1 MKPVYIV
8 SWLFALAISFVS
20 CDDWLDKTPKD
31 RLYPDVYFKTEDEL
45 RLFTNQFYNNLV
57 PSAVDIY
64 SESSDLIVRSDLM
77 LEMSGQRIIPDEGN
91 GWNFTALRDINFYLQ
106 YSHNCTEVNARNRY
120 DGVARFFRAYFYFEK
135 VKRYG
140 DIPWYDKALDS
151 DDPELYKARDSR
163 EFVMQKML
171 EDLDFAIAN
180 LPKTKNAYVL
190 TRWTALALKSRV
202 CVLVNL
208 NTGAIPTKEQAAVLA
223 GNDAAAKAA
232 IAKEFGLTVAYGLN
246 TLQKDLKYGDLMDQ
260 MANNYKK
267 VTTVVDK
274 TDLLYAINS
283 SVVTKKNE
291 KNANLGA
298 FKENVD
304 KNLTNDRATQN
315 IAVKGYASPDGPVKF
330 NDTLS
335 KKRSESGKKVVAKL
349 LKDAG
354 LDIDAAAYGEDWD
367 GFKELVEKSDIKD
380 KNLILQVLSLYNSPA
395 ERETEIKNMSTVFNE
410 LKKDILPELRRSQIV
425 NSTDLQGLTDAE
437 IMAAYR
443 NGGDLTVE
451 QYLYAAQELANG
463 AEEQVAILTAA
474 SKKFNDAR
482 VWNNLGVAQT
492 QAGDKAAALKSFEKA
507 AKLDSSKELSKNL
520 LLANLANGNTA
531 EAKKYAAA
539 ADAQAKAAMAA
550 AEGDYKAAA
559 KNLEGYNAAIALVQ
573 SNDLAGAKKAI
584 AKDNSAD
591 ADYLRAVIAAKEG
604 DLKTAEAQLKSAVSK
619 NPALA
624 QKAAKDINLKALK
637 K

>member
-1 MKPVYIV
+1 MKNLMKLSVV
-8 SWLFALAISFVS
+8 LVAAALAFSS
-20 CDDWLDKTPKD
+20 CNCFKKMAKNRDDIKLTVTPEI
-31 RLYPDVYFKTEDEL
+31 LTL
-45 RLFTNQFYNNLV
+45 NNGTV
-57 PSAVDIY
+57 A
-64 SESSDLIVRSDLM
+64 
-77 LEMSGQRIIPDEGN
+77 
-91 GWNFTALRDINFYLQ
+91 ADINVTFPVEYFNKKAIIKVTPVIVFEGGEVAGATQYYQGSKVDENYAVVDMSNGGNYTQHVEFPYDPRMDQCALQ
-106 YSHNCTEVNARNRY
+106 L
-120 DGVARFFRAYFYFEK
+120 RAEIK
-135 VKRYG
+135 CPKG
-140 DIPWYDKALDS
+140 KA
-151 DDPELYKARDSR
+151 K
-163 EFVMQKML
+163 EF
-171 EDLDFAIAN
+171 
-180 LPKTKNAYVL
+180 
-190 TRWTALALKSRV
+190 
-202 CVLVNL
+202 VLVNL

-298 FKENVD
+298 FKENV
-304 KNLTNDRATQN
+304 
-315 IAVKGYASPDGPVKF
+315 
-330 NDTLS
+330 
-335 KKRSESGKKVVAKL
+335 
-349 LKDAG
+349 
-354 LDIDAAAYGEDWD
+354 
-367 GFKELVEKSDIKD
+367 D

-539 ADAQAKAAMAA
+539 A
-550 AEGDYKAAA
+550 EGDYKAAA